1 MAEAFAVGAV
11 EAAVAEK
18 GGAGQDVE
26 AEAAAAAAAV
36 GEISGDKPSPALSLK
51 NK

>member
-18 GGAGQDVE
+18 GGAEAGSRRWLMSPGQDVE
-26 AEAAAAAAAV
+26 AEAAAAVAAV
-36 GEISGDKPSPALSLK
+36 GEVM
-51 NK
+51 